1 MDIRS
6 ATLVLTALAI
16 LATPAISQ
24 AKLPKKEDP
33 WLLLNKITHK
43 RTYSIETRDGQCVWA
58 RIKAVT
64 PDRLTAR
71 DGQQG
76 SWSADPVVRRFS
88 RDDVVHVGVA
98 WADGGARLYYSGR
111 SSWID
116 VALLR
121 TSSRERLNIVTK
133 SGKTYDLKQPYTI
146 ADDGIA
152 TTSPEKQVDLPKK
165 DIARIY
171 AIVEKPLTDM
181 QDYDLDE
188 LGPMIIFDPYFYE
201 YKFHLERYIPVLL
214 YDASQ
219 PEDNSPAACEMEF
232 QRLRRKQVPQ
242 SSPERPV
249 TPGASPLP

>member
-1 MDIRS
+1 MDRRR
-6 ATLVLTALAI
+6 ATLTLTALAI
-16 LATPAISQ
+16 FATPAISQ
-24 AKLPKKEDP
+24 TKLPEKEDP
-33 WLLLNKITHK
+33 WLLLDKITHK

-64 PDRLTAR
+64 PDRLTTR

-76 SWSADPVVRRFS
+76 AWSRDPVVRRFS
-88 RDDVVHVGVA
+88 RDDIVHVGVD
-98 WADGGARLYYSGR
+98 WAAGGARIYYSGR

-133 SGKTYDLKQPYTI
+133 SGKTYDLKRPYTV

-152 TTSPEKQVDLPKK
+152 TTSPEKQVNILKK

-171 AIVEKPLTDM
+171 GIVEKPLTDM

-201 YKFHLERYIPVLL
+201 YKFHLERYVPVLL

-219 PEDNSPAACEMEF
+219 PEDNSPTACK
-232 QRLRRKQVPQ
+232 RKQVPQ
-242 SSPERPV
+242 FVPERPV
-249 TPGASPLP
+249 TPGVSPLP

>member
-1 MDIRS
+1 MDIRR
-6 ATLVLTALAI
+6 ATLVLAALAI
-16 LATPAISQ
+16 LAAPAISQ
-24 AKLPKKEDP
+24 AELPKKEDP

-64 PDRLTAR
+64 PDRLTAKVHPT
-71 DGQQG
+71 
-76 SWSADPVVRRFS
+76 WSSPLLKTFNRNDI
-88 RDDVVHVGVA
+88 VHVGVD
-98 WADGGARLYYSGR
+98 WATGGAKLYYSGR

-133 SGKTYDLKQPYTI
+133 SGKTYDLKRPYTV

-152 TTSPEKQVDLPKK
+152 TTSPEKQVNILKK

-171 AIVEKPLTDM
+171 GIVEKPLTDM

-188 LGPMIIFDPYFYE
+188 LEIGRASCR
-201 YKFHLERYIPVLL
+201 ERV
-214 YDASQ
+214 
-219 PEDNSPAACEMEF
+219 
-232 QRLRRKQVPQ
+232 
-242 SSPERPV
+242 
-249 TPGASPLP
+249 